1 MSTTFQNNFDDNNGE
16 FCTEFEKSQVVVA
29 IQRHVAQ
36 RIRRRVTLADLLMV
50 DVHGNKPKP
59 KPKPE
64 AETVPVPDFQKK
76 LPEVETDRGSCFS
89 EKPKAAPEPPTRNLR
104 RLLVLEIHHLATI
117 EFPKIVLM
125 ASDPKLF
132 VFDEV
137 AKHNHQ
143 GDCWLIISGKVYD
156 VTPFLEDHP
165 GGDEVLLLATE
176 KDATEDFETVGHSL
190 SATEEMEKYYI
201 GNIDMSTVP
210 KVDYRP
216 PASKS
221 ASTETK
227 AAAETTSSNQSSG
240 SLIKVL
246 QLLIPLLIIVVAFYL
261 QYYGKKQ

>member
-1 MSTTFQNNFDDNNGE
+1 MAFDDQETCRGRDTGHYDLCVME
-16 FCTEFEKSQVVVA
+16 TKCTEK
-29 IQRHVAQ
+29 
-36 RIRRRVTLADLLMV
+36 LL
-50 DVHGNKPKP
+50 
-59 KPKPE
+59 
-64 AETVPVPDFQKK
+64 
-76 LPEVETDRGSCFS
+76 
-89 EKPKAAPEPPTRNLR
+89 
-104 RLLVLEIHHLATI
+104 
-117 EFPKIVLM
+117 
-125 ASDPKLF
+125 
-132 VFDEV
+132 
-137 AKHNHQ
+137 
-143 GDCWLIISGKVYD
+143 VYD

-227 AAAETTSSNQSSG
+227 AATETTSSNQSSG